1 MKQKNNKH
9 ENRSKKLLII
19 CLLCAIVLTVST
31 YAWFIGMKTISV
43 NTFEVSIASAD
54 SLELSLDGIT
64 FTDELTV
71 SESIIAVL
79 ADSESNLRNDDEEYV
94 YDGTYSTAAGNKNS
108 WTKLSPLSSVGKIN
122 TTTSKMIMYEKGSLT
137 ASKGGY
143 RIMATEVG
151 ASTTKE
157 TDGYVVFD
165 LFIKNKSGSAYYAEY
180 GDNEEAIY
188 LAYDS
193 EVHAG
198 DTKSYGIEN
207 SVRVAF
213 AQIGR
218 TKSNADISD
227 IQGIECNDNSTAVT
241 SLCEHKDA
249 TIWEPNDTKHDKSAI
264 TWITKSCSMR
274 NSDGTWSN
282 NAETCEVE
290 NDKFYQTYAISGEIG
305 AAAKVDV
312 YDGLNGYTGSIS
324 ETAATN
330 KLVGVDTFTDTE
342 KMELEENRNE
352 FMSLAP
358 NSITKVKVY
367 IWIEGQDI
375 DNYDFASLGT
385 KIYVNFGFT
394 KERFSQEYILGE
406 ETNGDNA

>member
-1 MKQKNNKH
+1 MRQKKGKH
-9 ENRSKKLLII
+9 ETRSKKLLII

-79 ADSESNLRNDDEEYV
+79 ADSNSNLRNNNTEYV
-94 YDGTYSTAAGNKNS
+94 YDGTYSSENGNKNS
-108 WTKLSPLSSVGKIN
+108 WTKLSPVSSVGKIN

-143 RIMATEVG
+143 RIMAAELDANKSTE
-151 ASTTKE
+151 SK
-157 TDGYVVFD
+157 GYVVFD
-165 LFIKNKSGSAYYAEY
+165 LFIKNKSGSEYYVEY

-193 EVHAG
+193 AVTAG

-218 TKSNADISD
+218 TKSDADSSV
-227 IQGIECNDNSTAVT
+227 IQGIACSDKNTGVT

-249 TIWEPNDTKHDKSAI
+249 TIWEPNDTKHDKTAI
-264 TWITKSCSMR
+264 TWVSKSCDIR
-274 NSDGTWSN
+274 NSDGTWDSD
-282 NAETCEVE
+282 ADSCTIEDGE
-290 NDKFYQTYAISGEIG
+290 FYQTYAVSGEIG
-305 AAAKVDV
+305 ASAKVDV
-312 YDGLNGYTGSIS
+312 YDGLNTYTGSIS
-324 ETAATN
+324 ETAQKD

-342 KMELEENRNE
+342 KNEIEENRIE

-385 KIYVNFGFT
+385 QIYVNFGFT

-406 ETNGDNA
+406 DSGNA